1 MFRKEKVVCSLT
13 LLLYDFYLVY
23 PVRIT
28 LSNVDTL
35 VYLGDFYPDWRI
47 LYCLETFTQ
56 IEDFHLVQM
65 LLSSI
70 DTFIQYRYFFPV
82 WRLLSTAE
90 TFTQCGGFYPI

>member
-90 TFTQCGGFYPI
+90 TFTQ